1 MTKGAKEI
9 ALFLRNNEEIDKEK
23 LGEFLGGH
31 EELNMLVLSEF
42 TELLDFK
49 DFKLDQ
55 AIRKFLEAFQLV
67 GEA

>member
-1 MTKGAKEI
+1 
-9 ALFLRNNEEIDKEK
+9 LRNNEEIDKEK

-49 DFKLDQ
+49 EFKLD
-55 AIRKFLEAFQLV
+55 
-67 GEA
+67 